1 MGLFGGGKKEENNG
15 LWCPFNWGVQAL
27 ESGRQCKKEKCMIWN
42 PDAQDC
48 NINVIAKALQTTE
61 Q

>member
-1 MGLFGGGKKEENNG
+1 MWIKHISN
-15 LWCPFNWGVQAL
+15 
-27 ESGRQCKKEKCMIWN
+27 N